1 MKGETSR
8 LDLGCAEPAAGWL
21 DGGVPVGQLS
31 LAQRPVGHAEGRPP
45 RRWQKAELLVVLAY
59 LLVALALT
67 WRIDVNPTVRV
78 PSNGSSTVES
88 DIYLN
93 IWFMRYAA
101 TAVSH
106 GHLPALITT
115 AVNAPHGINLM
126 WNTSMLLPGVLLAP
140 VTLLAG
146 PSASLAVLLI
156 AGFAG
161 SASALYLVLRRWD
174 VSIAASAVGGAIYG
188 FSPALLVAAE
198 DHYHLQFAILPPL
211 IVDAVLR
218 LVTGRG
224 RPVRTGI
231 WLGLLVAAQIF
242 TAEELLVDTALIL
255 APLLA
260 VLVLSR
266 PSKVGARLARAAAGG
281 AIAVVVTLAL
291 CIHAL
296 LVQFRGPLRET
307 GSPWH
312 VSRYWINP
320 ADFWTA
326 PSAVLFHG
334 RYGHFM
340 ISTRQWPVETFA
352 YIGWPLLIV
361 VFAAL
366 VGFWS
371 DLRIRMAGIAF
382 LLMEWM
388 GIGNHRAIIGSWHV
402 PIRLLPWHWLVRI
415 HVLNQVL
422 PNRFPILADGAA
434 AVVLA
439 CAFDRA
445 VAMLP
450 ARYPWRRP
458 AVAAAAA
465 LVLLPIIPRPVPAD
479 NVLPAPS
486 GWHAVLVRLHLKA
499 GAPVLVLPFNTNMD
513 DRANPMEWQA
523 MSDAHVSLVGGYCI
537 VPDRHGRAVMCNTGR
552 TLDPAQIISVQR
564 MNKLALDIPDQIG
577 PPRAAMASAIT
588 AWRPAAVVTSDGP
601 GTPLGRFLIGF
612 FGPPTAHDGATLGW
626 RISTPAPPTQAA
638 ATR

>member
-1 MKGETSR
+1 
-8 LDLGCAEPAAGWL
+8 
-21 DGGVPVGQLS
+21 VGQLS
-31 LAQRPVGHAEGRPP
+31 LALRPVGRAEDRPRP
-45 RRWQKAELLVVLAY
+45 RWRKAELLVVLAY

-67 WRIDVNPTVRV
+67 WRIDVNPAVRV

-93 IWFMRYAA
+93 VWFMRYAA

-115 AVNAPHGINLM
+115 AVNAPRGINLM

-146 PSASLAVLLI
+146 PSASLAVLLV

-174 VSIAASAVGGAIYG
+174 VSIAASAIGGAVYG

-198 DHYHLQFAILPPL
+198 DHYHLQFAVLPPL
-211 IVDAVLR
+211 IADAVLR
-218 LVTGRG
+218 LCTGRG
-224 RPVRTGI
+224 HPVRTGI
-231 WLGLLVAAQIF
+231 WLGLLITAQIF
-242 TAEELLVDTALIL
+242 TAEELLVDTMLIL
-255 APLLA
+255 VPLVA

-266 PSKVGARLARAAAGG
+266 PFQLGERLARAAAGA
-281 AIAVVVTLAL
+281 AIAVAVTFVL
-291 CIHAL
+291 CVHAL
-296 LVQFRGPLRET
+296 LIQFHGPLKET

-312 VSRYWINP
+312 IGRYWIDP
-320 ADFWTA
+320 VDFVTA

-334 RYGHFM
+334 RYTHFM

-352 YIGWPLLIV
+352 YLGWPLLV
-361 VFAAL
+361 VVVVAL

-371 DLRIRMAGIAF
+371 DLRIRLAGVAF

-388 GIGNHRAIIGSWHV
+388 GIGNHKAMIGGWHI
-402 PIRLLPWHWLVRI
+402 PMQLLPWHWLTRI

-439 CAFDRA
+439 CAFDR
-445 VAMLP
+445 VLAMIP
-450 ARYPWRRP
+450 ARYPWRGP
-458 AVAAAAA
+458 AVAGAAA
-465 LVLLPIIPRPVPAD
+465 LVLLPIVPRPVPAD
-479 NVLPAPS
+479 GVLPAPS
-486 GWHAVLVRLHLKA
+486 GWHTVLTRLNLKD

-513 DRANPMEWQA
+513 DRADPMEWQA

-552 TLDPAQIISVQR
+552 TLDPAQIISVRR
-564 MNKLALDIPDQIG
+564 MNKLALDKPHEVP

-601 GTPLGRFLIGF
+601 RTRLGRYLIRF
-612 FGPPTAHDGATLGW
+612 FGPPTVHDGATLGW
-626 RISTPAPPTQAA
+626 RIYPPANVGQATA
-638 ATR
+638 AK